1 MHSLHEPGRAKVLS
15 ISSPCI
21 MSGISSQRSLALC
34 RCECPPLPGSPGS
47 AQHNTSGICTHILS
61 SCWRGRCRSL
71 SRSTSLHSCPCHGRS
86 GYTPGQLSQ
95 GTLQRERSKGNA
107 AKVRRR
113 VLRKDSKHM
122 KIGIGDLICK
132 VFDPLTLHHP
142 GFNIKPEKC
151 L

>member
-1 MHSLHEPGRAKVLS
+1 MHSLHEPGRAKAVVLS

-95 GTLQRERSKGNA
+95 GTLQRERSKGQEAGFKERQQAYENRY
-107 AKVRRR
+107 RR
-113 VLRKDSKHM
+113 LNLQ
-122 KIGIGDLICK
+122 GIWS
-132 VFDPLTLHHP
+132 
-142 GFNIKPEKC
+142 FNITSPRIQYQAREMPIVR
-151 L
+151 